1 MKGLFTNPVTGE
13 TFGDHEGGHGELD
26 LSTEVLSIA
35 RLNFLYHSPGEGL
48 QFPDVGRRIFDVD
61 GNLVFSAGPTDFE
74 EEASPGSAQRLAWQL
89 PLEAPSRLL
98 SSTWSG
104 SFLSLGYGHSRVLRP
119 PGKPGL
125 AELPV
130 RGVPRSGHSS

>member
-48 QFPDVGRRIFDVD
+48 QFLDVGRRIFDVD

-74 EEASPGSAQRLAWQL
+74 EEGFAGICAALGVAAAVGGAIAASEQHPER
-89 PLEAPSRLL
+89 
-98 SSTWSG
+98 
-104 SFLSLGYGHSRVLRP
+104 
-119 PGKPGL
+119 
-125 AELPV
+125 
-130 RGVPRSGHSS
+130 